1 MSFSSFR
8 AKLDLVRHEAR
19 AHGKRAGLGR
29 ARRLLAEWMGG
40 TVMRWSYPDVAWGE
54 RVVVHGPLE
63 LMGHGRIVIGDDCW
77 FSFENGIRNLIATT
91 STEAVVEIGNGVMF
105 GGVTIGAA
113 KSVRIGDR
121 AMLGPCTILDSDFHP
136 TSTSERIARAESDA
150 GPVVIGEEVWIG
162 RDAIILQGVTIGARA
177 VIGAGA
183 VVRASV
189 APGQIIVGNPQ
200 RVAGQVPQEG
210 PGLTAVE

>member
-19 AHGKRAGLGR
+19 ADGRRAGLGR
-29 ARRLLAEWMGG
+29 ARRLLAEWMASV
-40 TVMRWSYPDVAWGE
+40 VMGWSYPEVEWGQ

-63 LMGHGRIVIGDDCW
+63 LMGSGRVVIGDDCW
-77 FSFENGIRNLIATT
+77 FSYENGIRNRIATT
-91 STEAVVEIGNGVMF
+91 SSDALVEIGNGVMM
-105 GGVTIGAA
+105 GGITIGAT

-136 TSTSERIARAESDA
+136 TSSSSRVAHERSDS

-183 VVRASV
+183 VVRGNV
-189 APGQIIVGNPQ
+189 EPGQIVVGNPQ
-200 RVAGQVPQEG
+200 RIAGRVQDDGGSPAE
-210 PGLTAVE
+210 